1 MFAGTDPYVA
11 VLIVLLG
18 PAIGSFIGVLA
29 DRLPRGESLWRSSA
43 CRACGHQLRGAEMVP
58 LVSYLFQ
65 RGRAGCCGAPLPPW
79 LPGTEIAA
87 ALIGVLVVLAVSG
100 PLAQMLA
107 AAVLWCLLALAVTD
121 ILWFRL
127 PDPLTASLAMLAAA
141 ATPISG
147 IGWTMAIAGA
157 AAGGASFLA
166 LRWGYQ
172 ALRGREGLG
181 LGDVKLMVGAGALV
195 GPFDLPLVVLLA
207 AIAALAAALAGQ
219 LSGGDRMTATRALPF
234 GASLAA
240 ATGCIWVFLTM
251 QAGAS

>member
-1 MFAGTDPYVA
+1 M
-11 VLIVLLG
+11 IVLLG

-29 DRLPRGESLWRSSA
+29 DRLPRGESLWRPSA
-43 CRACGHQLRGAEMVP
+43 CRACGHRLRAAEMVP

-65 RGRAGCCGAPLPPW
+65 RGRARCCGAPLPPW
-79 LPGTEIAA
+79 LPSAEIAA

-100 PLAQMLA
+100 PLAQILT

-141 ATPISG
+141 APPISG
-147 IGWTMAIAGA
+147 MGWIMALTGA

-172 ALRGREGLG
+172 ALRDREGLG

-195 GPFDLPLVVLLA
+195 GPIDLPSVVLLA
-207 AIAALAAALAGQ
+207 AVAALAAAFAGQ
-219 LSGGDRMTATRALPF
+219 LSGGGRMTATRALPF
-234 GASLAA
+234 GAALSA